1 MSNIIIGKHTLESL
15 TTGMYADPYVVFR
28 EYIQNAVDAIDEAV
42 RQNLL
47 LENEGEITIC
57 LSPAERSIVISDNG
71 AGIRSDEAEQTLI
84 SIGNSK
90 KTSEQERGFRG
101 IGRLAALG
109 YCSKLTFETSAVMEN
124 VGTRIVIDSGKLSRL
139 LSAKDDR
146 DMTVTDVLGQVYLV
160 EQYPESSLSH
170 YFRVVLDGVNDTSG
184 LNDYENVIS
193 YISQNA
199 PVPYDPSA
207 FTWGKEI
214 IRRLKAEGL
223 NVNSYNIS
231 VSLGNK
237 TTLVYKPYKDCF
249 LVDKGKNL
257 FDSIR
262 DIEIIHIQQNDGC
275 VLAIAWLGKT
285 NYLGSIYDKSI
296 KGIRLR
302 KGNIQIGDGQT
313 LNTVFKD
320 ARFNGWSIGEVFV
333 STALLIPN
341 ARRDNFEKTPAYF
354 VFTEQLQK
362 AAVEITREI
371 RATSL
376 KRNRELSETLER
388 VESTVQD
395 AIDAIEN
402 GANITAKSRISQKL
416 SSAQKAVSNSLV
428 ADESGAYYQ
437 EIAFDELDMLIGT
450 LKGTTAFKAIN
461 ALKTLNK
468 TEKKILEHVFSVIVD
483 QLGSEA
489 DSLIDALI
497 DDFAG
502 SAEAHNLE
510 RSENSGITV

>member
-28 EYIQNAVDAIDEAV
+28 EYIQNAADAIDNAV
-42 RQNLL
+42 RQGMLSKSDA
-47 LENEGEITIC
+47 EIVIH

-71 AGIRSDEAEQTLI
+71 TGLSADEAEQTLI

-90 KTSEQERGFRG
+90 KTSEFDRGFRG

-109 YCSKLTFETSAVMEN
+109 YCAKLTFETSTLAEKT
-124 VGTRIVIDSGKLSRL
+124 GTRIVIDSRKLSQL
-139 LSAKDDR
+139 LTAKDDR
-146 DMTVTDVLGQVYLV
+146 DVTITEVLGQVYYV
-160 EQYPESSLSH
+160 EQYLENSESH
-170 YFRVVLDGVNDTSG
+170 YFRVILDEVDESSG
-184 LNDYENVIS
+184 LNNYESVIS

-207 FTWGKEI
+207 FVWGEEI
-214 IRRLKAEGL
+214 ARRLRAEGL
-223 NVNSYNIS
+223 EVNSYNIL
-231 VSLGNK
+231 VSFGNTVK
-237 TTLVYKPYKDCF
+237 PIYKPYKDCF

-257 FDSIR
+257 FDRMS
-262 DIEIIHIQQNDGC
+262 DIELVKIKQNDGS

-285 NYLGSIYDKSI
+285 NYLGSIYDKSV

-333 STALLIPN
+333 SSTQLIPN

-354 VFTEQLQK
+354 VLTEQLQK
-362 AAVEITREI
+362 IAAEITREI
-371 RATSL
+371 RAASL
-376 KRNRELSETLER
+376 KRNRELSEELEKAKA
-388 VESTVQD
+388 TVQD
-395 AIDAIEN
+395 AVDAIEN
-402 GANITAKSRISQKL
+402 GTDIAAKTRLSQKL
-416 SSAQKAVSNSLV
+416 SSVQKAVSNSAI

-450 LKGTTAFKAIN
+450 LKGATAFKAIN
-461 ALKTLNK
+461 TLKTLNK
-468 TEKKILEHVFSVIVD
+468 TEKKILEHVFGVIVD

-489 DSLIDALI
+489 DKLIDALI

-502 SAEAHNLE
+502 NREPYNP
-510 RSENSGITV
+510 

>member
-28 EYIQNAVDAIDEAV
+28 EYIQNAADAIDNAV
-42 RQNLL
+42 RQELISKSAA
-47 LENEGEITIC
+47 EIVIH
-57 LSPAERSIVISDNG
+57 LSPAERFIVISDNG
-71 AGIRSDEAEQTLI
+71 TGLSADEAEQTLI

-90 KTSEQERGFRG
+90 KTSEFDRGFRG

-109 YCSKLTFETSAVMEN
+109 YCSKLTFETSAAAEEI
-124 VGTRIVIDSGKLSRL
+124 GTRIVIDSRKLSHL
-139 LSAKDDR
+139 LTAKDDR
-146 DMTVTDVLGQVYLV
+146 DVTITDVLGQVYFV
-160 EQYPESSLSH
+160 EQYPENSASH
-170 YFRVVLDGVNDTSG
+170 YFRVILDEVDEPSG

-199 PVPYDPSA
+199 PVPYDPNA
-207 FTWGKEI
+207 FVWGAEI
-214 IRRLKAEGL
+214 TRRLRAEGL
-223 NVNSYNIS
+223 DVNAYNIL
-231 VSLGNK
+231 VSFGNNVK
-237 TTLVYKPYKDCF
+237 PIYKPYKDSF

-257 FDSIR
+257 FDSMS
-262 DIEIIHIQQNDGC
+262 DIELVKIKQNDGS

-296 KGIRLR
+296 KGLRLR

-333 STALLIPN
+333 SSTQLIPN

-354 VFTEQLQK
+354 VLTEQLQK
-362 AAVEITREI
+362 VAAEITREI
-371 RATSL
+371 RAASL
-376 KRNRELSETLER
+376 KRNRELSEELEKAKA
-388 VESTVQD
+388 TVQD
-395 AIDAIEN
+395 AVDAIEN
-402 GANITAKSRISQKL
+402 GADMTAKNRISQKL
-416 SSAQKAVSNSLV
+416 SSAQKAVSSSAI
-428 ADESGAYYQ
+428 ADESGIYYQ

-450 LKGTTAFKAIN
+450 LKGATAFKAIN
-461 ALKTLNK
+461 TLQTLNK
-468 TEKKILEHVFSVIVD
+468 TEKKILEQVFGVIVD

-489 DSLIDALI
+489 DKLIDALI

-502 SAEAHNLE
+502 NREPYNP
-510 RSENSGITV
+510 

>member
-28 EYIQNAVDAIDEAV
+28 EYIQNAADAIDNAV
-42 RQNLL
+42 RQELISK
-47 LENEGEITIC
+47 GAAEIVIH

-71 AGIRSDEAEQTLI
+71 TGLSADEAEQTLI

-90 KTSEQERGFRG
+90 KTSEFDRGFRG

-109 YCSKLTFETSAVMEN
+109 YCAKLTFETSATAEN
-124 VGTRIVIDSGKLSRL
+124 IGTKIVIDSRKLSQL
-139 LSAKDDR
+139 LTAKDDS
-146 DMTVTDVLGQVYLV
+146 DVTITDVLGQVYSV
-160 EQYPESSLSH
+160 EQYPESSASH
-170 YFRVVLDGVNDTSG
+170 YFRVILDEVDEASG

-199 PVPYDPSA
+199 PVPYDPDA
-207 FTWGKEI
+207 FIWGEEI
-214 IRRLKAEGL
+214 TRRLRAEGL
-223 NVNSYNIS
+223 DVNSYNIF
-231 VSLGNK
+231 VSFGNTAK
-237 TTLVYKPYKDCF
+237 PIYKPYKDSF

-257 FDSIR
+257 FDSMS
-262 DIEIIHIQQNDGC
+262 DIELVKIKQNDGS

-285 NYLGSIYDKSI
+285 NYLGSIYDKSV

-333 STALLIPN
+333 SSTQLIPN

-354 VFTEQLQK
+354 VLTEQLQK
-362 AAVEITREI
+362 VAAEITREI
-371 RATSL
+371 RAASL
-376 KRNRELSETLER
+376 KRNRELSEELER
-388 VESTVQD
+388 AKGTVQD
-395 AIDAIEN
+395 AVDAIEN
-402 GANITAKSRISQKL
+402 GADITAKTRLSQKL
-416 SSAQKAVSNSLV
+416 SSVQKAVSNSAI

-450 LKGTTAFKAIN
+450 LKGATAFKAIN
-461 ALKTLNK
+461 TLKTLNK
-468 TEKKILEHVFSVIVD
+468 TEKKILEHVFGVIVD

-489 DSLIDALI
+489 DKLIDALI
-497 DDFAG
+497 DEFAG
-502 SAEAHNLE
+502 NREPYN
-510 RSENSGITV
+510 T

>member
-28 EYIQNAVDAIDEAV
+28 EYIQNAADAIDNAV
-42 RQNLL
+42 RQKVLSKSAA
-47 LENEGEITIC
+47 EIVIH
-57 LSPAERSIVISDNG
+57 LSPAERTIVISDNG
-71 AGIRSDEAEQTLI
+71 TGLSADEAEQTLI

-90 KTSEQERGFRG
+90 KTSELDRGFRG

-109 YCSKLTFETSAVMEN
+109 YCSKLTFETSAAAEDI
-124 VGTRIVIDSGKLSRL
+124 GTRIVIDSRKLSHL
-139 LSAKDDR
+139 LTAKDDR
-146 DMTVTDVLGQVYLV
+146 DVTITDVLGQVYFV
-160 EQYPESSLSH
+160 EQYPENSASH
-170 YFRVVLDGVNDTSG
+170 YFRVILDEVDESSG

-199 PVPYDPSA
+199 PVPYDPNA
-207 FTWGKEI
+207 FVWGAEI
-214 IRRLKAEGL
+214 TKRLRAEGL
-223 NVNSYNIS
+223 DVNAYNIL
-231 VSLGNK
+231 VSFGNNVK
-237 TTLVYKPYKDCF
+237 PIYKPYKDSF

-257 FDSIR
+257 YDSMS
-262 DIEIIHIQQNDGC
+262 DIELVKIKQNDGS

-333 STALLIPN
+333 SSTQLIPN

-354 VFTEQLQK
+354 VLTEQLQK
-362 AAVEITREI
+362 VAAEITREI
-371 RATSL
+371 RAASL
-376 KRNRELSETLER
+376 KRNRELSEELEKAKA
-388 VESTVQD
+388 TVQV
-395 AIDAIEN
+395 AVDAIEN
-402 GANITAKSRISQKL
+402 GADVTAKNRISQKL
-416 SSAQKAVSNSLV
+416 SSAQKAVSNS
-428 ADESGAYYQ
+428 AIEDESGVYYQ

-450 LKGTTAFKAIN
+450 LKGATAFKAIN
-461 ALKTLNK
+461 TLQTLNK
-468 TEKKILEHVFSVIVD
+468 TEKKILEKVFGVIVD
-483 QLGSEA
+483 QLGPEA
-489 DSLIDALI
+489 DKLIDALI

-502 SAEAHNLE
+502 NREPYNQ
-510 RSENSGITV
+510 

>member
-28 EYIQNAVDAIDEAV
+28 EYIQNAADAIDNAV
-42 RQNLL
+42 RQELISKSAA
-47 LENEGEITIC
+47 EIVIH
-57 LSPAERSIVISDNG
+57 LSPAERFIVISDNG
-71 AGIRSDEAEQTLI
+71 TGLSADEAEQTLI

-90 KTSEQERGFRG
+90 KTSEFDRGFRG

-109 YCSKLTFETSAVMEN
+109 YCSKLTFETSAAAEEI
-124 VGTRIVIDSGKLSRL
+124 GTRIVIDSRKLSHL
-139 LSAKDDR
+139 LTAKDDR
-146 DMTVTDVLGQVYLV
+146 DVTITDVLGQVYFV
-160 EQYPESSLSH
+160 EQYPENSASH
-170 YFRVVLDGVNDTSG
+170 YFRVILDEVDESSG

-199 PVPYDPSA
+199 PVPYDPNA
-207 FTWGKEI
+207 FVWGAEI
-214 IRRLKAEGL
+214 TRRLRAEGL
-223 NVNSYNIS
+223 DVNAYNIL
-231 VSLGNK
+231 VSFGNNVK
-237 TTLVYKPYKDCF
+237 PIYKPYKDSF

-257 FDSIR
+257 FDSMS
-262 DIEIIHIQQNDGC
+262 DIELVKIKQNDGS

-296 KGIRLR
+296 KGLRLR

-333 STALLIPN
+333 SSTQLIPN

-354 VFTEQLQK
+354 VLTEQLQK
-362 AAVEITREI
+362 VAAEITREI
-371 RATSL
+371 RAASL
-376 KRNRELSETLER
+376 KRNRELSEELEKAKA
-388 VESTVQD
+388 TVQD
-395 AIDAIEN
+395 AVDAIEN
-402 GANITAKSRISQKL
+402 GADMTAKNRISQKL
-416 SSAQKAVSNSLV
+416 SSAQKAVSSSAI
-428 ADESGAYYQ
+428 ADESGIYYQ

-450 LKGTTAFKAIN
+450 LKGATAFKAIN
-461 ALKTLNK
+461 TLQTLNK
-468 TEKKILEHVFSVIVD
+468 TEKKILEQVFGVIVD

-489 DSLIDALI
+489 DKLIDALI

-502 SAEAHNLE
+502 NREPYNP
-510 RSENSGITV
+510 